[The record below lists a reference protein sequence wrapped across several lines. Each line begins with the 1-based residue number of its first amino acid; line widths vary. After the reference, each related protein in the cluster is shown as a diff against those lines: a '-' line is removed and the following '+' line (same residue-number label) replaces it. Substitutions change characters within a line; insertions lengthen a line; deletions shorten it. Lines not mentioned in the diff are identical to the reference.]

1 MVVSQRDDT
10 ESWITSKLRDRE
22 MNLEELLAKSAESA
36 GPAIAAT
43 FNHPERQ
50 LSVDE
55 FRQFWR
61 GTRMWAVATAG
72 KNGAPHIAP
81 VHVLLEDGDVFRMSI
96 FEDSARLT
104 DLRRDPRVAVTSWG
118 EDGTIAI
125 LYGRCSEVPGSRRE
139 LSRPGNADERAVIS
153 VEIAPTRLYVMCP
166 RPREERAAR

>member
-1 MVVSQRDDT
+1 
-10 ESWITSKLRDRE
+10 
-22 MNLEELLAKSAESA
+22 MNLEELLAKSAASA

-43 FNHPERQ
+43 FNQPERQ
-50 LSVDE
+50 LTIDE
-55 FRQFWR
+55 FRKFWR

-81 VHVLLEDGDVFRMSI
+81 VHVVLEEGDVFRMSI
-96 FEDSARLT
+96 FEDSARLA

-139 LSRPGNADERAVIS
+139 LPRGGNAGGRAVIS
-153 VEIAPTRLYVMCP
+153 MEIAPTRLHVMCP
-166 RPREERAAR
+166 RPPGERTAR